1 MKMETLKCATMQ
13 VNTKNELMTGICFS
27 KPEITA
33 NGKVRLHESWKWT
46 SGDQSNGTSILE
58 EQ

>member
-1 MKMETLKCATMQ
+1 MRYHQ
-13 VNTKNELMTGICFS
+13 VNTKNELMTGTCFS
-27 KPEITA
+27 KPEIAA